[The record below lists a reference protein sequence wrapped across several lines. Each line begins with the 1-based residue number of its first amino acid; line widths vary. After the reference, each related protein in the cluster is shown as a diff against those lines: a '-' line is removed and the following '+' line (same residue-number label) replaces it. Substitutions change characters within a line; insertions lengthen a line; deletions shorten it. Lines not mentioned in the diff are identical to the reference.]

1 MMGKHSNQQSV
12 VGGEVTYQ
20 AGEQACRGYLARPKG
35 EGERPG
41 ILVVHEWW
49 GHNDYVRRRAEQLAA
64 LGYTAL
70 AVDMFGD
77 GRTADTPDEAQAL
90 MQQLMGDAEAVHRRF
105 VAARDLLLAQPD
117 VDGERLAAIGYCMGG
132 GVVLEMARSG
142 EALRGVA
149 SFHGVL
155 GTANPA
161 RPGRVQARVLAL
173 TGSDD
178 AFAPEEVQQT
188 FEREMREAGVD
199 YELVRY
205 PGVKHAFTNPAVDE
219 KARRFGLP
227 LAYDAAA
234 DADSWQRLQA
244 FLGRIFA

>member
-1 MMGKHSNQQSV
+1 MEEQVNQHV
-12 VGGEVTYQ
+12 VEGAEVSYQ
-20 AGEQACRGYLARPKG
+20 AGEQVCRGYLARPKG
-35 EGERPG
+35 EGKRPG

-49 GHNDYVRRRAEQLAA
+49 GHNDYVRRRAGQLAA

-77 GRTADTPDEAQAL
+77 GRTADTPDAAQAM
-90 MQQLMGDAEAVHRRF
+90 MQQLMGDAAAVHRRF
-105 VAARDLLLAQPD
+105 TAARDLLLAQPD
-117 VDGERLAAIGYCMGG
+117 VDPNRLAAIGYCMGG

-142 EALRGVA
+142 ESLCGVVV
-149 SFHGVL
+149 FHGIL
-155 GTANPA
+155 ATAHPA
-161 RPGRVQARVLAL
+161 RPGKVQAHVLAL
-173 TGSDD
+173 SGSED
-178 AFAPEEVQQT
+178 AFAPDEQQQS

-205 PGVKHAFTNPAVDE
+205 PGVKHAFTNPDVDE

-234 DADSWQRLQA
+234 DADSWQRLKA
-244 FLGRIFA
+244 FLEQIFV